1 MNLFKSVD
9 CQFKVEMAE
18 PHLGELKMGN
28 VKTGK
33 PAGETVKDLG
43 EHAVIELMRGYFEAM
58 PNIAVS
64 FGDDVSA
71 VPLAACAGDVAVLKA
86 DMLVA
91 ATDVPKGMSLWQ
103 AARKSVVMNVSDF
116 AAKGVQPQAV
126 QVSLG
131 LPGKMKRADLVDI
144 SKGLNT
150 GSREYGA
157 YVVGGDTGEAC
168 DLIVSVQVF
177 GEASKDALML
187 RGGARVGDI
196 LAVTGLFGRSAAG
209 LRLLLNPKL
218 KVPSALRKALIE
230 AVCMPKARLREGLA
244 LAGSGAVSAS
254 IDSSDGLAWCLHEL
268 SAQSGVG
275 FEVSSLPV
283 ADEVQQFADLNGLDA
298 AELALYGGE
307 EYELVV
313 TVKPRTWGAAEAA
326 VAAAGGK
333 LLRIGEAT
341 ADKRVV
347 LNVEGA
353 KSEVEA
359 RGYEHFKS

>member
-1 MNLFKSVD
+1 V
-9 CQFKVEMAE
+9 
-18 PHLGELKMGN
+18 GN
-28 VKTGK
+28 HKARK
-33 PAGETVKDLG
+33 PLTKTVKDLG
-43 EHAVIELMRGYFEAM
+43 EHAIIELMRFQFEPM
-58 PNIAVS
+58 PKVAVP

-71 VPLAACAGDVAVLKA
+71 VPLDIVVGDVAVLKA

-91 ATDVPKGMSLWQ
+91 ATDVPGGMSLWQ

-131 LPGKMKRADLVDI
+131 LPENLGLEDLMEI
-144 SKGLNT
+144 AKGLNA
-150 GSREYGA
+150 GAREYGA

-168 DLIVSVQVF
+168 DLIISVQVF
-177 GEASKDALML
+177 GVGSKGALML
-187 RGGARVGDI
+187 RGGAKVGDV

-209 LRLLLNPKL
+209 LRLLLDPKL
-218 KVPSALRKALIE
+218 KASSAMRTALLD
-230 AVCMPKARLREGLA
+230 AVCMPKARLQEGLA
-244 LAGSGAVSAS
+244 LAGLGAVSAS

-275 FEVSSLPV
+275 FAVSNLPIAEEVK
-283 ADEVQQFADLNGLDA
+283 QFATLNHLNA

-313 TVKPRTWGAAEAA
+313 TIKPEMWRKAEEAIA
-326 VAAAGGK
+326 VAGVK
-333 LLRIGEAT
+333 LFRIGEAT
-341 ADKRVV
+341 MDKRVV
-347 LNVEGA
+347 LDFDGV
-353 KSEVEA
+353 KRDVKA